1 MNPIDFLKA
10 KSSQVKDAIAS
21 APGNLVRADKF
32 QKGRDFLMNV
42 TGVPEPEKRFV
53 QAMTGGLNEG
63 ITELPD
69 KFIGPIKGAFNE
81 KLEQQKLFG
90 KAQAEFDANP
100 EKYEQTYF
108 DASKGVN
115 KEVTTP
121 GHVGQV
127 LAGKDFYGDS
137 WSIPKGIFKQPHE
150 GEGVS
155 FYGSPRDLHLSLGHA
170 NVTKDDQGNYRLTD
184 TWDVDHDPELVLDS
198 KTGKPKMDFVP
209 GAGMN
214 LYSPEH
220 DQSGDYM
227 PSFTGNV
234 SESQKDYSDLQEG
247 GRLASTLYNLARKF
261 GTYEP
266 LQYDVTIPAE
276 QWDSAEAISPLN
288 HYPNQGKDIQPAWV
302 KGVNKVISPSPRR

>member
-10 KSSQVKDAIAS
+10 KSNQVKEAIAS
-21 APGNLVRADKF
+21 APSNLVRTDKF

-81 KLEQQKLFG
+81 KLDQHSLFS

-100 EKYEQTYF
+100 EKY
-108 DASKGVN
+108 
-115 KEVTTP
+115 KEVYYKDEHGEDTDRLYK
-121 GHVGQV
+121 GGVEGV
-127 LAGKDFYGDS
+127 LAGEDFYGS
-137 WSIPKGIFKQPHE
+137 KHNIPSGIFKHPE
-150 GEGVS
+150 GEGTS
-155 FYGSPRDLHLSLGHA
+155 FYASPRDLHLSLGHA
-170 NVTKDDQGNYRLTD
+170 NVTKDDQGNVRLTD
-184 TWDVDHDPELVLDS
+184 TWDVDHDPEVVLDP
-198 KTGKPKMDFVP
+198 KTGKPKMEFVP
-209 GAGMN
+209 GAGVN

-276 QWDSAEAISPLN
+276 QWDSAEAVSPLN

-302 KGVNKVISPSPRR
+302 KGVNKVISPSTRR